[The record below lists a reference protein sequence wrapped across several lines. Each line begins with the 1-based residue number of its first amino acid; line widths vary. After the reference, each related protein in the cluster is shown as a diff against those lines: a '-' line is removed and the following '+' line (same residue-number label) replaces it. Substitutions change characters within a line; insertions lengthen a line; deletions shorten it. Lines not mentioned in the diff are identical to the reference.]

1 MTLSKELKWRG
12 YLNQTTL
19 KDISLLDKQNK
30 VFYWGVDP
38 SSDSLTVGNLATAMV
53 VKAFMKHGHK
63 AVLLIGGAT
72 GMIGDPDGKKT
83 ERSLLSRQEIESN
96 KKSIAE
102 QYRTIFKD
110 YEFELVDNYDWFKNF
125 NYLDF
130 LRDIGKHIP
139 MRQMLNREFVT
150 SRLSEQGSGISYA
163 EFSYVLI
170 QAYDFLWLNQQK
182 GVTLQLAGAD
192 QWGNSIAGV
201 DLIRRKTAKLA
212 DVFAAPLLVDATTG
226 RKFGKSEEGAIWL
239 DPNKTSPTK
248 FYQFWINTKDDEVEK
263 FLTIFSEFDQ
273 PTINEIIKQHQDDLS
288 QRIAQ
293 IELAKSVTKLIH
305 GEKSMIMAQQVT
317 DILTGRIA
325 LSDKLNPELLSA
337 LKNEIPAI
345 TINAHQELA
354 EVLKDCG
361 LASSKTEARKLIT
374 ANAISINGQKFQDNY
389 LDETVFT
396 SRMILIRRGKAFKDS
411 ALVILS

>member
-263 FLTIFSEFDQ
+263 FLKIFSEFDQ